1 MSHIFSTKKPK
12 SAIDMSRYGI
22 GVVVLTEH
30 EGMDKLVFDFEHKP
44 DQVWCGGKGK
54 KYFHQMLHKQLIK
67 EDKYFDNNPKLIE
80 RNSERWT
87 NFMDDCVIYATLN
100 AYLYKEPIYLIHP
113 QCYEELKANAPFNA
127 SSGELPTVIEDIS
140 VLQ

>member
-1 MSHIFSTKKPK
+1 M

-30 EGMDKLVFDFEHKP
+30 DGMDKLVSDFERKP
-44 DQVWCGGKGK
+44 DQVWCDGKGK
-54 KYFHQMLHKQLIK
+54 KYFHQMLHKQLLK
-67 EDKYFDNNPKLIE
+67 EDKYFDNNTNLIQ
-80 RNSERWT
+80 RHSERWT

-100 AYLYKEPIYLIHP
+100 SYLYKEPIHLIHP
-113 QCYEELKANAPFNA
+113 QCYEELIANAPVNG
-127 SSGELPTVIEDIS
+127 SSGELPTLIEDIS